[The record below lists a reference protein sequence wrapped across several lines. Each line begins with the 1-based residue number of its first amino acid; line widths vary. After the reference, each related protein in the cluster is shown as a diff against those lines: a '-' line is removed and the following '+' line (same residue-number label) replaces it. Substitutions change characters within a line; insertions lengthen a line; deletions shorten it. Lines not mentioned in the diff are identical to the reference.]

1 MTSQAR
7 SKATMTKMHRQSH
20 STLRRAV
27 RRIRSQG
34 GYTLTELLVVLAILG
49 LLIGIAVPRLIS
61 HLSHAR
67 VKTAQIQ
74 IQELGSILDIYKLE
88 LHHYPSEQQGL
99 RALIEAPGDE
109 PNWDGPYLKNKEA

>member
-7 SKATMTKMHRQSH
+7 SKTNMIKLRRQSH
-20 STLRRAV
+20 PTLRRAA

-34 GYTLTELLVVLAILG
+34 GYTLTELLVGLAILCR
-49 LLIGIAVPRLIS
+49 LIGIAVPRLIS

-67 VKTAQIQ
+67 VKTPQIQ

-109 PNWDGPYLKNKEA
+109 PNWNGP